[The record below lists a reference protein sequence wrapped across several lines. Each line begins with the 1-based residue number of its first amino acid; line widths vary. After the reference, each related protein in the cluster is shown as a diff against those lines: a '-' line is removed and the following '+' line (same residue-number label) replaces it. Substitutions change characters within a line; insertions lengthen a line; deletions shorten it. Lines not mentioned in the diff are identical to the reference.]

1 MEYILDRNLIDI
13 NQTSA
18 GYTPLMKAV
27 LANRESAARLL
38 ISRGADTGMR
48 SPSGKTAAFC
58 GAQRTP
64 MRFRADAMRSITDA
78 PKRGFQVTVLAES
91 LQCNASLPA

>member
-1 MEYILDRNLIDI
+1 MKFKKILLGI
-13 NQTSA
+13 TGA
-18 GYTPLMKAV
+18 
-27 LANRESAARLL
+27 LAFIFAL
-38 ISRGADTGMR
+38 T
-48 SPSGKTAAFC
+48 AFC

-64 MRFRADAMRSITDA
+64 MRFRADAMQSITDA

>member
-1 MEYILDRNLIDI
+1 MLESELKSRVLICAYFFTGLR
-13 NQTSA
+13 TS
-18 GYTPLMKAV
+18 
-27 LANRESAARLL
+27 
-38 ISRGADTGMR
+38 
-48 SPSGKTAAFC
+48 AFC

-64 MRFRADAMRSITDA
+64 MRFRADAMQSITDA